1 MKPLSVLLSWSSGKD
16 SAWALHELLGSGQA
30 EVVGLLTTFNAANG
44 RVSMHGVRR
53 ELVERQAEILRLPLL
68 SVDLPDPCPDAV
80 YEETMRGVIAEA
92 VGRGVEA
99 VAFGDLFLE
108 DVRRYRERRLAHSGL
123 RPLFPLW
130 KLPTWDL
137 AMRMIGAGVR
147 ARVTAIDLAK
157 MPLEMLGRDIDRS
170 FLTSLPE
177 DVDPCGEN
185 GEFHTFAFDG
195 PMFREPIPLSTGEV
209 VVREQFAWIDLVPE

>member
-1 MKPLSVLLSWSSGKD
+1 
-16 SAWALHELLGSGQA
+16 
-30 EVVGLLTTFNAANG
+30 
-44 RVSMHGVRR
+44 
-53 ELVERQAEILRLPLL
+53 
-68 SVDLPDPCPDAV
+68 
-80 YEETMRGVIAEA
+80 
-92 VGRGVEA
+92 
-99 VAFGDLFLE
+99 
-108 DVRRYRERRLAHSGL
+108 
-123 RPLFPLW
+123 
-130 KLPTWDL
+130 
-137 AMRMIGAGVR
+137 MRMIGAGVR

-170 FLTSLPE
+170 FLSSLPE